1 VDQLRTLALQEEDNY
16 TRTVAFVDSVRQD
29 ILNSQ
34 GFLTK
39 WQLVLLSQAQ
49 ESLDRG
55 NHMSAMEWAEQARDL
70 PREPKTE
77 EVDPML
83 NGSLWM
89 ASLALLGAVI
99 ILIPIRA
106 LRRPRSAIM
115 MHLRKGLGDAC
126 RPLFFA
132 LWTVLFR
139 SRQKSSEDRTAP
151 RSLQRIRLSL
161 IFEDSPRQA
170 PAEVRENGA

>member
-1 VDQLRTLALQEEDNY
+1 MDQLRTLALQEEDNY

-89 ASLALLGAVI
+89 ASLALLGAVT

-106 LRRPRSAIM
+106 LRRSRSAIM
-115 MHLRKGLGDAC
+115 MHFRKGL
-126 RPLFFA
+126 
-132 LWTVLFR
+132 
-139 SRQKSSEDRTAP
+139 
-151 RSLQRIRLSL
+151 
-161 IFEDSPRQA
+161 
-170 PAEVRENGA
+170 